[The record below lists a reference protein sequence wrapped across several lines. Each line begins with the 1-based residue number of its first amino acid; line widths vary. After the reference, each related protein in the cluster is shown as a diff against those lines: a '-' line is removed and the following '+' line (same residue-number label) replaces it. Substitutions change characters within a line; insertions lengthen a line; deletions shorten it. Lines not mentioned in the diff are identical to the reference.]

1 LYSLDK
7 DTLLSSSVFKI
18 PNVFN
23 SFILKKVDELIKEKN
38 ISDVD
43 RMLEESKKFVGENV
57 PDLKEKY
64 DKVVLARGTVLE
76 ASIILETAF
85 DEIITKTGGED
96 LVMNPEKKEFHL
108 ITGLKKEDDL
118 GSLNFNK
125 KTKIL
130 KEILRKIEDEN
141 VYRDYL
147 QSKEW
152 KEKDDYFV
160 NCLKKCKNCG
170 STEQL
175 SSYHTCYENFGKE
188 DVSDIEVLCW
198 FCQINRKPIPLQL
211 PNIPDPPLL
220 ADLEKIAI
228 IRNIFAHVTISWL
241 SKELEF
247 DNSNPHTKH
256 LFNLNPQWK
265 NVSVAF
271 KEFMNLQKEILELIP
286 AYIKTVLLK
295 REIFSNVLFGS
306 NFSEVLKKYK
316 ENQNE
321 KKTN

>member
-1 LYSLDK
+1 MTED
-7 DTLLSSSVFKI
+7 
-18 PNVFN
+18 
-23 SFILKKVDELIKEKN
+23 LKKFDELIKEKN

-64 DKVVLARGTVLE
+64 DRVVLARGTVLE
-76 ASIILETAF
+76 ASIILETAL

-108 ITGLKKEDDL
+108 ISGLKKEDDL

-125 KTKIL
+125 KIKIL

-152 KEKDDYFV
+152 EEKDTYFV
-160 NCLKKCKNCG
+160 NHFQKCKNCG

-175 SSYHTCYENFGKE
+175 SSCHTNYEHFGKE
-188 DVSDIEVLCW
+188 DISDVEVLCW

-220 ADLEKIAI
+220 ADLEKIAV
-228 IRNIFAHVTISWL
+228 IRDIFAHVTISWL
-241 SKELEF
+241 SKDLEF
-247 DNSNPHTKH
+247 DNSNPRTKH
-256 LFNLNPQWK
+256 LFNLNPEWK
-265 NVSVAF
+265 NVSIAF
-271 KEFMNLQKEILELIP
+271 NDFMNLQKEILELIP
-286 AYIKTVLLK
+286 IYIKSVLLK
-295 REIFSNVLFGS
+295 REIFSNILLGS
-306 NFSEVLKKYK
+306 NFNDVLEKYK
-316 ENQNE
+316 KDQNE
-321 KKTN
+321 KRTN